1 MKRLIQL
8 VALFLLLSIST
19 FAQQAVTQSV
29 ITLKTG
35 ERYRGEIVMRTDE
48 IVMLKTGDGK
58 RYQFR
63 VGEIEKIKQETLRE
77 IQVDA
82 NGNRTAGSHFAGI
95 ISVNGGAASAPG
107 AVSLSPSAHLS
118 LALGTRNAFH
128 SNAFLGF
135 GLGVETIFA
144 KNNTLNYLP
153 VFIQIQSDRSKQIA
167 GGIKTGYDFALNKIY
182 KGGPMAEI
190 SGGVNQQLTGNT
202 GLFFGLFAQVRQING
217 MVTETTPWGKFT
229 GTNNAALYTLG
240 LKAAYMF

>member
-48 IVMLKTGDGK
+48 ILMLKTGDGK

-63 VGEIEKIKQETLRE
+63 VGEIEKIKQETLQE

-95 ISVNGGAASAPG
+95 ISVKRIMPPQ
-107 AVSLSPSAHLS
+107 LRELYRYHLQRIFQ
-118 LALGTRNAFH
+118 LALVPAMHFIAMHFWALTVWKQ
-128 SNAFLGF
+128 FL
-135 GLGVETIFA
+135 
-144 KNNTLNYLP
+144 K
-153 VFIQIQSDRSKQIA
+153 
-167 GGIKTGYDFALNKIY
+167 KI
-182 KGGPMAEI
+182 I
-190 SGGVNQQLTGNT
+190 T
-202 GLFFGLFAQVRQING
+202 
-217 MVTETTPWGKFT
+217 
-229 GTNNAALYTLG
+229 
-240 LKAAYMF
+240 